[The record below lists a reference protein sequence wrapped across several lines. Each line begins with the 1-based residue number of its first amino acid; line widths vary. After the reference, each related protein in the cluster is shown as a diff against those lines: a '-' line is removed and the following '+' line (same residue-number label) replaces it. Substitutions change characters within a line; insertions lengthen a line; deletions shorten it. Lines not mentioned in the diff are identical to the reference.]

1 MDSSLS
7 RYVHVPEHKSGDRH
21 YDKEGTKYQESI
33 FYPQVMDSHTLN
45 DKIEPWEFFKRDDDQ
60 CVCFRSIDMADEYIE
75 NQRLMDI
82 PVKTIIH
89 PVN

>member
-1 MDSSLS
+1 MKQY
-7 RYVHVPEHKSGDRH
+7 RIVQEIY
-21 YDKEGTKYQESI
+21 KEGTKYQESI
-33 FYPQVMDSHTLN
+33 FYPQVMDSHALN
-45 DKIEPWEFFKRDDDQ
+45 NKIDPWDYFYKVDNGDI
-60 CVCFRSIDMADEYIE
+60 VCFRSIDMADEYIE

>member
-1 MDSSLS
+1 MKQY
-7 RYVHVPEHKSGDRH
+7 RIVEKIYN
-21 YDKEGTKYQESI
+21 EGTKYQESL

-45 DKIEPWEFFKRDDDQ
+45 DKIESWECFTRYMGGSVE
-60 CVCFRSIDMADEYIE
+60 VCFNTINDAEEYIK
-75 NQRLMDI
+75 NQKLFDI

>member
-1 MDSSLS
+1 MSKQY
-7 RYVHVPEHKSGDRH
+7 RIVQKIY
-21 YDKEGTKYQESI
+21 KEGTKYQESI

-60 CVCFRSIDMADEYIE
+60 CVCFSSIDMADEYVVH
-75 NQRLMDI
+75 QKLMDI